1 MKMLKSKSG
10 KERFQL
16 ALKGENSG
24 RPPLWVMRQAGRYL
38 PEYRSLKK
46 KYDFLTMVKTPDLAV
61 EVTLQPLARFDLDAA
76 ILFSDILVIPE
87 AMGQPYHFREKGG
100 IEMQFALKSLRDIER
115 LTVADALT
123 KLAYVE
129 KTLKILKEKLDG
141 NTALL
146 GFCGSPWTLACYMV
160 EGGSSPGFPQTVA
173 FAKEQPEIFGKL
185 MEKITSVLIEYI
197 KMQFEAGVDA
207 LQIFDSWHSLCP
219 QERAW
224 EWSLKWIKSI
234 IKQVPKELS
243 IILYAKTPDDRFKL
257 LASTDVDGLSIDQ
270 RHDLAKVRATL
281 PAPLTLQGNLAPEL
295 LETTPEKVV
304 NETSMLLDKMNG
316 DKGHILN
323 LGHGIR
329 PMAKI
334 ECMEALVSTNLSYTP
349 N

>member
-1 MKMLKSKSG
+1 MIKSKSG
-10 KERFQL
+10 RERFQL

-38 PEYRSLKK
+38 PEYRSLKE

-100 IEMQFALKSLRDIER
+100 IEMQFSLKSLRDIER
-115 LTVADALT
+115 LVVTDAQT
-123 KLAYVE
+123 RLAYVE
-129 KTLKILKEKLDG
+129 NALKILKAKLG
-141 NTALL
+141 SKKALL

-160 EGGSSPGFPQTVA
+160 DGGSSDGFPQTVA
-173 FAKEQPEIFGKL
+173 FAKEQPEVFGKL
-185 MEKITSVLIEYI
+185 MEKITSVLIAYI
-197 KMQFEAGVDA
+197 KMQFDAGVDA

-219 QERAW
+219 PEKAW
-224 EWSLKWIKSI
+224 EWSLKWIKTI
-234 IKQVPKELS
+234 VNQVPKELS
-243 IILYAKTPDDRFKL
+243 IILYAKTPEDRFEL
-257 LASTDVDGLSIDQ
+257 LASTGVDGLSIDQ
-270 RHDLAKVRATL
+270 RHDLAKVRTTL
-281 PAPLTLQGNLAPEL
+281 PSPLTLQGNLAPEL

-304 NETSMLLDKMNG
+304 DETSALLDKMKG

-334 ECMEALVSTNLSYTP
+334 ECMEALVSTNLAYTP
-349 N
+349 G